1 MLERASSPITDCALY
16 RAAVV
21 RLHCLS
27 LSSFL
32 QSEPLESSE
41 LVHSS
46 GGVPNQPPAERRAW
60 RAAGTLEFNKGHSGG
75 CQGVQAAASSRKSA
89 SADVAIGEEEF
100 F

>member
-1 MLERASSPITDCALY
+1 
-16 RAAVV
+16 
-21 RLHCLS
+21 
-27 LSSFL
+27 L

-60 RAAGTLEFNKGHSGG
+60 RAAGTLEFNNKGHSGG
-75 CQGVQAAASSRKSA
+75 CQGVQAAASSRKNA